1 MRIDAIDPKTASSDV
16 KPLLDGV
23 QKGLG
28 VIPNLFK
35 VAAQSPAA
43 LESLVALFGAT
54 GKGTFDA
61 KTRESIALAVSEAN
75 ACDYCLSAHTYLG
88 KHAGLRDEAIG
99 RARDAKSDDARLQA
113 ILGLARAIVDHRGR
127 ASTALDE
134 ARGAGL
140 KDGEIVEVVANVAL
154 TIFTNYLNELAGTE
168 IDFPVVHHKAR

>member
-1 MRIDAIDPKTASSDV
+1 MRIDTIDPKNASSNV

-28 VIPNLFK
+28 LVPNLFR

-43 LESLVALFGAT
+43 LESLVSFVGAT

-61 KTRESIALAVSEAN
+61 KTREAIALAVSEAN
-75 ACDYCLSAHTYLG
+75 ACDYCLSAHTALA
-88 KHAGLRDEAIG
+88 KHARLGDDAIAA
-99 RARDAKSDDARLQA
+99 ARDAKSDDARLGA

-127 ASTALDE
+127 ATKALDD
-134 ARGAGL
+134 ARKAGL
-140 KDGEIVEVVANVAL
+140 SDGEIVEVVANVAL
-154 TIFTNYLNELAGTE
+154 TTFTNYLNELAQTD